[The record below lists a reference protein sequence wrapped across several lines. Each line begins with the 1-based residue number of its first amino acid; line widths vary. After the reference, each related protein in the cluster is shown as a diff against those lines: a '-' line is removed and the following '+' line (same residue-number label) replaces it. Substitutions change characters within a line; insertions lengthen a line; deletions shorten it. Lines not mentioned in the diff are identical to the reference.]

1 MKMESIT
8 KTMNLVDENGII
20 RKIEITVKRE
30 PSILV
35 EISVRRYIDENGIF
49 KNVIGQLVPTDTV
62 HERWDGFAELQQRV
76 AHA

>member
-35 EISVRRYIDENGIF
+35 EISVHRYIDENGTF

-62 HERWDGFAELQQRV
+62 HERWDGFVELQQRV